1 MLNQPYQRE
10 ADDVA
15 DKYNHEK
22 AYCLL
27 LFASFLGLLSFH
39 NAANVLFSQ
48 ICGKGIAF
56 FL

>member
-39 NAANVLFSQ
+39 NAANVLFS
-48 ICGKGIAF
+48 
-56 FL
+56 